1 MQRDFLQRD
10 IKRINDEYEDIIK
23 KLEGILQL
31 EKNYYLAIKANAK
44 ETVDFKIKEILDDI
58 PVEELNRNKSGI
70 RIKALK
76 DNGID
81 NLGQLSQY
89 SSYMISSIRGISE
102 DAMYTIR
109 RELENIKKQ
118 ATTGNII

>member
-58 PVEELNRNKSGI
+58 PVEEHSCNS
-70 RIKALK
+70 
-76 DNGID
+76 
-81 NLGQLSQY
+81 
-89 SSYMISSIRGISE
+89 
-102 DAMYTIR
+102 
-109 RELENIKKQ
+109 
-118 ATTGNII
+118 